1 MFFPHLNRGLNF
13 IFFIHKTKKKIK
25 NFTKYKMTSYEIE
38 EILLPDFSTAPNLPH
53 DLNAPFVVYNLR
65 FNGSAYPEYP
75 GHYVCRILVY

>member
-1 MFFPHLNRGLNF
+1 MP
-13 IFFIHKTKKKIK
+13 
-25 NFTKYKMTSYEIE
+25 SYEVE

-75 GHYVCRILVY
+75 GHYVCRNEFIEFFKFKLLIYLNFTKTSRLIIE

>member
-1 MFFPHLNRGLNF
+1 
-13 IFFIHKTKKKIK
+13 
-25 NFTKYKMTSYEIE
+25 MTSYEIE

-75 GHYVCRILVY
+75 GHYVCRIFVY

>member
-1 MFFPHLNRGLNF
+1 MP
-13 IFFIHKTKKKIK
+13 
-25 NFTKYKMTSYEIE
+25 SYEVE

-75 GHYVCRILVY
+75 GHYVCKKWVY